1 MITPAHRRLTMEQ
14 VLNHPWLKEQN
25 KAKILGSNITNFILK
40 RLSTFKNYSKFKKA
54 VLMYIVLN
62 VAGKELDDQR

>member
-1 MITPAHRRLTMEQ
+1 MLTPQHSRIKMQ
-14 VLNHPWLKEQN
+14 GVLEHEWLKPQEK
-25 KAKILGSNITNFILK
+25 KAKILGGNITNFILK

-62 VAGKELDDQR
+62 VAGRELDE

>member
-1 MITPAHRRLTMEQ
+1 MKT
-14 VLNHPWLKEQN
+14 VLEHKWLLDKKPES
-25 KAKILGSNITNFILK
+25 LGGNITKFILK

-62 VAGKELDDQR
+62 VAGKDLD